1 MGRYS
6 NSKQAHG
13 TSGSP
18 QLSLGQGGLAS
29 KVGELYDKLMSDNNY
44 KVSETDQTKH
54 IKGSSN
60 YNPNKS
66 EFYGDVSKAQKLIN
80 SHKGK
85 GEMINDNKER
95 VDFGEVIGGYVNSKG
110 EKIDTTIGIIHTSK
124 KKGSHIV
131 PARPKNY
138 KEVK

>member
-18 QLSLGQGGLAS
+18 QLSLGQGELAS
-29 KVGELYDKLMSDNNY
+29 KVGELYDKLMSNNNY

-110 EKIDTTIGIIHTSK
+110 EKIDTTIGIIHT
-124 KKGSHIV
+124 
-131 PARPKNY
+131 
-138 KEVK
+138 

>member
-1 MGRYS
+1 MGKYS

-18 QLSLGQGGLAS
+18 QLSLAQSGLAS
-29 KVGELYDKLMSDNNY
+29 KVDKLYDKMMSDDTY
-44 KVSETDQTKH
+44 KVSESDQTKH

-60 YNPNKS
+60 YNPTKS
-66 EFYGDVSKAQKLIN
+66 EFYGDISKAQKLIN

-95 VDFGEVIGGYVNSKG
+95 VDFGEVIGGYVNIKG

-138 KEVK
+138 KEDK